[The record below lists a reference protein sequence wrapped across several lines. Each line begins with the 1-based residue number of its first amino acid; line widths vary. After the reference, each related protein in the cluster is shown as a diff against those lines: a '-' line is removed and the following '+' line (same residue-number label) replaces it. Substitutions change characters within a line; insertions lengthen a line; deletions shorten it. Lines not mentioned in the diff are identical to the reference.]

1 MCFSFPTL
9 EGVMNLTLHIYFR
22 HS

>member
-1 MCFSFPTL
+1 
-9 EGVMNLTLHIYFR
+9 MNLTLHIYFR